1 MNKPTAHEVLDATME
16 DHAWKAEP
24 LTLDTTD
31 GIRRT
36 VIAQGR
42 AIQALAD
49 YIDGKLPDTMPV
61 PVNGGKDQ
69 READRKG
76 K

>member
-1 MNKPTAHEVLDATME
+1 MTAKPTANDVLDATMS
-16 DHAWKAEP
+16 DHVWRAEP

-36 VIAQGR
+36 LIAQGN

-49 YIDGKLPDTMPV
+49 YIDGKIPEGVPV
-61 PVNGGKDQ
+61 PVAQNGPERRASK
-69 READRKG
+69 
-76 K
+76 

>member
-36 VIAQGR
+36 LIAQGR
-42 AIQALAD
+42 AIHALAD
-49 YIDGKLPDTMPV
+49 YIDGKLPETMPA
-61 PVNGGKDQ
+61 PVNGGKDP
-69 READRKG
+69 REDKRPG